1 MSAARFLAM
10 ASQPASQSQPK
21 PARHSQP
28 ASRSKP
34 AGRLSGSKRF
44 GDYDGDADGNVDGT
58 QADKKK
64 TWDKR
69 FAQTTCPTSLL

>member
-1 MSAARFLAM
+1 MIGCEIPGNG
-10 ASQPASQSQPK
+10 QPARANRNQPET
-21 PARHSQP
+21 ASQP

-44 GDYDGDADGNVDGT
+44 GDVDGDADGNADGT

-64 TWDKR
+64 TWDKW